1 MDQSTQV
8 RQICSDIS
16 FGNFTNDE
24 LNQIVEALKYRR
36 AQLARTKA
44 RSFGKDDKVRFTSRG
59 HTYFGTI
66 VRVKVKNAVV
76 RVGNW
81 QTYNVPVN
89 MLESD
94 Q

>member
-1 MDQSTQV
+1 MDQPTQV
-8 RQICSDIS
+8 QQICSLIS

-44 RSFGKDDKVRFTSRG
+44 RSFTKDDKVRFTSRG
-59 HTYFGTI
+59 QTYFGI
-66 VRVKVKNAVV
+66 IERVKVKNAVV

-89 MLESD
+89 MLEAA
-94 Q
+94 